1 MSFPAWFLSVIVY
14 GSIALTA
21 VGVVALVVLVVK
33 DLSSGR
39 LW

>member
-21 VGVVALVVLVVK
+21 VVVVLVVK